1 MISWSFWSI
10 SVGLWI
16 VALCFIFIIFLIEN
30 LVDLQICWFMFVG
43 LRIVADQFFFFFLI
57 ILLIFFF
64 FLCVDAPWRGV
75 ALAQGLAG
83 LTPGPALHK
92 IDSCFYLCHK
102 IQDLIGNWMIPN
114 LRFLRK
120 SMILH
125 NLLLDYHRVPSPY
138 KDNIKT
144 GDEIQDYISLIQ
156 PVVKVVVVG
165 I

>member
-1 MISWSFWSI
+1 MNYCPLFYFYNFFNWKFGWSPDLLVHVCWSKDCCRPI
-10 SVGLWI
+10 
-16 VALCFIFIIFLIEN
+16 
-30 LVDLQICWFMFVG
+30 
-43 LRIVADQFFFFFLI
+43 FFFFLS

-64 FLCVDAPWRGV
+64 FFFCLDAPWRGV